1 MQDVAERSNEFVS
14 RSLAK
19 VELFFSREIL
29 QGLVINI
36 NIERFFAGNKQLLLF
51 LQELYN
57 S

>member
-1 MQDVAERSNEFVS
+1 MQDIAEKGNEFVP

-19 VELFFSREIL
+19 VELSFGCEIL
-29 QGLVINI
+29 QKLVISI
-36 NIERFFAGNKQLLLF
+36 NIERFLAKDEQLLPF

>member
-1 MQDVAERSNEFVS
+1 MQNVAEKGNEFAS

-19 VELFFSREIL
+19 VKLSFGREIL
-29 QGLVINI
+29 QKLMISI
-36 NIERFFAGNKQLLLF
+36 NIERFLAKNKQLLPF